1 MKQSK
6 KRGFTIVEL
15 VIVIA
20 VIGILAGV
28 LIPTFSSVI
37 EKANAS
43 ARLQEASAALTVAL
57 ADQTDGALADGTLIV
72 IDSKTDSTT
81 SKTSAY
87 VYKYTGGKLTGGEW
101 GEYTKDTD
109 AGELTTTQISDLSNR
124 LKVILSTSDKAQ
136 SAVLKTST
144 TTPSGSGEGGE

>member
-57 ADQTDGALADGTLIV
+57 ADQTDGALDSGTVIEYKEAD
-72 IDSKTDSTT
+72 DKFW
-81 SKTSAY
+81 KF
-87 VYKYTGGKLTGGEW
+87 KYENGKLTAPTAVASTAETGAN
-101 GEYTKDTD
+101 K
-109 AGELTTTQISDLSNR
+109 LTSDKITDLSSN
-124 LKVILSTSDKAQ
+124 ITIYLSDTYKAQ
-136 SAVLKTST
+136 SAALKTST